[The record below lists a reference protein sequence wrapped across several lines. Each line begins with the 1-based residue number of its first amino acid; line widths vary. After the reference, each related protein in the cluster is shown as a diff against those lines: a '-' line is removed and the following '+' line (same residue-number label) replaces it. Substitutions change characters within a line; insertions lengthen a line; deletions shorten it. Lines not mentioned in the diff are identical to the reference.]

1 MPALAAVMTWFVLR
15 RAGLVFATA
24 LLLAGCGGQ
33 SSLGKKALQQEA
45 KGLKALAAEGSVLAG
60 DASRGRSTVVFTRIH
75 SRYLRASARSSVK
88 TLAAGKTAEARRLTA
103 VAVRLRDD
111 LDRLSRSGSNQAEQ
125 RTLQRDLATIAA
137 KSS

>member
-24 LLLAGCGGQ
+24 LLLAGCGG

-75 SRYLRASARSSVK
+75 ARYLRASARSSVK
-88 TLAAGKTAEARRLTA
+88 TLAAGKTAEARRLAA

>member
-1 MPALAAVMTWFVLR
+1 MTWFVLR
-15 RAGLVFATA
+15 RPALVFAAA
-24 LLLAGCGGQ
+24 LLLAGCGG

-75 SRYLRASARSSVK
+75 SRYLRASARKSVT
-88 TLAAGKTAEARRLTA
+88 TLAAGKTAEARRLA
-103 VAVRLRDD
+103 ALAVRLRDD

-125 RTLQRDLATIAA
+125 RTLQHDLATIAA

>member
-1 MPALAAVMTWFVLR
+1 MTWFVLR
-15 RAGLVFATA
+15 RLALAFFAA

-33 SSLGKKALQQEA
+33 SSLGKKALEQEA

-75 SRYLRASARSSVK
+75 SRYLRDSAGKSVK
-88 TLAAGKTAEARRLTA
+88 TLAAGKDAEARRLA
-103 VAVRLRDD
+103 ALAVRLRND
-111 LDRLSRSGSNQAEQ
+111 LDRLSRSGSNEAEQ
-125 RTLQRDLATIAA
+125 RTLQHDLATIAA

>member
-1 MPALAAVMTWFVLR
+1 MTWFVWR
-15 RAGLVFATA
+15 RPALAFAAA
-24 LLLAGCGGQ
+24 LLLAGCGG

-45 KGLKALAAEGSVLAG
+45 KGLKALAAEGSVLAS

-75 SRYLRASARSSVK
+75 SRYLRAAARKSVT
-88 TLAAGKTAEARRLTA
+88 TLAAGRTTEARQLA
-103 VAVRLRDD
+103 ALAVRLRDD

-125 RTLQRDLATIAA
+125 RMLQHDLATIAA

>member
-1 MPALAAVMTWFVLR
+1 MPALAAVMTWFVPR

-33 SSLGKKALQQEA
+33 SSFGKKALQQEA

-88 TLAAGKTAEARRLTA
+88 TLAAGKTVEARRLAA

>member
-1 MPALAAVMTWFVLR
+1 MTWFVLR

-24 LLLAGCGGQ
+24 LLLAGCGG

-75 SRYLRASARSSVK
+75 ARYLRASARSSVQ
-88 TLAAGKTAEARRLTA
+88 TLAAGKTAEARRLAA

-111 LDRLSRSGSNQAEQ
+111 LDRLSRSGSDQAEQ

>member
-1 MPALAAVMTWFVLR
+1 MTWFVWR
-15 RAGLVFATA
+15 RSALAFAAA
-24 LLLAGCGGQ
+24 LLLAGCGG

-75 SRYLRASARSSVK
+75 SRYLRAAARTSAT
-88 TLAAGKTAEARRLTA
+88 TLAAGKTAEARRLA
-103 VAVRLRDD
+103 ALAVRLRDD

-125 RTLQRDLATIAA
+125 RLLQHDLATIAV